1 MGTVCTVLNN
11 CVYVGSNKN
20 EYCIN
25 ICHAYC
31 YGKKLDTKRDRATE
45 RTRQE
50 RSKRRAR
57 AGDEGERN
65 YKQKSDAK

>member
-1 MGTVCTVLNN
+1 MWALIKMNTVLI
-11 CVYVGSNKN
+11 YVMLS
-20 EYCIN
+20 
-25 ICHAYC
+25 HACC
-31 YGKKLDTKRDRATE
+31 YGKKLVTKRDRATE